1 MHTIKLST
9 TMNSLSG
16 MEIQYSVSRSNKE
29 DDFETDGGQEL
40 GGEGRNEDDAH
51 YDTPTQQQQS
61 LHPGVVVARVMRQ
74 PEHNFIDVENLSED
88 KKPTEQIL
96 RSNASV
102 DSRRS
107 LATHRRIGRL
117 PRRRQPLK
125 SSFSCHLKPEFQAMP
140 SLQKETKRLKLDRSF
155 LIYLVLK

>member
-1 MHTIKLST
+1 
-9 TMNSLSG
+9 MNSLSG

-40 GGEGRNEDDAH
+40 GGGEGRNEDDAH

-96 RSNASV
+96 RSNA
-102 DSRRS
+102 
-107 LATHRRIGRL
+107 RRIGRL